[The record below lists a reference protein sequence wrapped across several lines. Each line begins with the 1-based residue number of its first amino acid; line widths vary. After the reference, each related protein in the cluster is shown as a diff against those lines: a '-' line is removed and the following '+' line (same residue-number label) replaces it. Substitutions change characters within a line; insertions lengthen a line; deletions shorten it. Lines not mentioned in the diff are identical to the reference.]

1 MLAGAT
7 VEHVGVPMIQAKK
20 RGGKSNAAMML
31 VYCLGLLLLLALA
44 LLSFGH
50 VRGEEFSPQG
60 FATRSF
66 SYFQIPF
73 FRIQVWPVSVYKM
86 PNDLAKYL
94 RANKLLG
101 SGAAQPP
108 RWGIVTLSEGGVQ
121 TYRGDASILTN
132 YLRQPGA
139 VGTESWLS
147 WSKNHP
153 KRERELWPV
162 IARMAQEDMYM
173 IIPAL
178 LEAARSTESQDELAN
193 ELRRVLVSELLQ
205 FAEAEK
211 QSGDAKRANELL
223 GIAVEYDPN
232 NEALQEAKEL

>member
-1 MLAGAT
+1 MILA
-7 VEHVGVPMIQAKK
+7 KR
-20 RGGKSNAAMML
+20 RGGKSHLATIL
-31 VYCLGLLLLLALA
+31 ISSIGLLLLLLLA
-44 LLSFGH
+44 VLSFGR

-60 FATRSF
+60 FAIRSF
-66 SYFQIPF
+66 SYYQIPF
-73 FRIQVWPVSVYKM
+73 LRIQVWPVSVYKI

-101 SGAAQPP
+101 SVASQPP
-108 RWGIVTLSEGGVQ
+108 RWGIVTMSEGGVQ
-121 TYRGDASILTN
+121 TYRGDASILTS
-132 YLRQPGA
+132 YLQQPGA

-153 KRERELWPV
+153 KLERELWPV
-162 IARMAQEDMYM
+162 IARMAQEDMYT

-178 LEAARSTESQDELAN
+178 LEAARRAEAEDELAN

-223 GIAVEYDPN
+223 GIALEYDPN
-232 NEALQEAKEL
+232 NEALQKAKEL

>member
-1 MLAGAT
+1 MVQVT
-7 VEHVGVPMIQAKK
+7 R
-20 RGGKSNAAMML
+20 RGGKSNVATIL
-31 VYCLGLLLLLALA
+31 ISSIGLLLLFVLAV
-44 LLSFGH
+44 LSFGH
-50 VRGEEFSPQG
+50 VHGEEFSPRG

-66 SYFQIPF
+66 SYYQIPF
-73 FRIQVWPVSVYKM
+73 FRIQIGPVSVDKM

-101 SGAAQPP
+101 SAASQSP
-108 RWGIVTLSEGGVQ
+108 RWGIVTMSEGGVQ
-121 TYRGDASILTN
+121 TYRGDASILTS

-153 KRERELWPV
+153 KLARELWPV

-178 LEAARSTESQDELAN
+178 LEAARSTESKDELAN
-193 ELRRVLVSELLQ
+193 ELRRALVSELLQ
-205 FAEAEK
+205 FAAAEK
-211 QSGDAKRANELL
+211 QSGDAERARELL
-223 GIAVEYDPN
+223 GIALEYDPN
-232 NEALQEAKEL
+232 NAALREAK